1 MKNIVII
8 VSLIFTFQFANSQG
22 TLQFN
27 TVINKSLFSTG
38 ANTGTNSMKEF
49 SSFTIPDGKIWK
61 VEFYATYATS
71 NNIPYDEY
79 TQGKLILK
87 DTDGTHFIVW
97 SRDGSGKNNLN
108 GIFLNPGSY
117 TAFAPY
123 WTSTNQVGLHINGI
137 EYNIISN

>member
-27 TVINKSLFSTG
+27 TVINKHLFSTG
-38 ANTGTNSMKEF
+38 GNNSGVQKEF

-61 VEFYATYATS
+61 VNFVATYGSSS
-71 NNIPYDEY
+71 NIAYGVY
-79 TQGKLILK
+79 TQGPVLLK
-87 DTDGTHFIVW
+87 DTGGTYFVVW
-97 SRDGSGKNNLN
+97 NRDGADANTIKETY
-108 GIFLNPGSY
+108 LNPGSY
-117 TAFAPY
+117 QVFGPY
-123 WTSTNQVGLHINGI
+123 WASANQIGLQINGI